1 MAAVLRPLQVTRVSW
16 SLVNGPHDGFF
27 FFFYFRF
34 RLQAIAINTKPACRN
49 TVIETYKNSLP
60 DLLWLNRWFASMMMF
75 LDLLSHIFADRSIA
89 DLTDWFKDGLTTFSL
104 LRLNDPV
111 IDWLIDCLVDCFIGR
126 LINCLIEQ
134 SVLSAIEWVTLLFYA
149 LRHYFIKKKTWLNNY
164 LFLFRL
170 MLFEIVYSTAI
181 DL

>member
-1 MAAVLRPLQVTRVSW
+1 MT
-16 SLVNGPHDGFF
+16 GF

-34 RLQAIAINTKPACRN
+34 RLQALAISTKLACRN
-49 TVIETYKNSLP
+49 TVIETYQNSLS

-149 LRHYFIKKKTWLNNY
+149 LRHYFIKKTWLNKY
-164 LFLFRL
+164 LFLFGL

-181 DL
+181 NL